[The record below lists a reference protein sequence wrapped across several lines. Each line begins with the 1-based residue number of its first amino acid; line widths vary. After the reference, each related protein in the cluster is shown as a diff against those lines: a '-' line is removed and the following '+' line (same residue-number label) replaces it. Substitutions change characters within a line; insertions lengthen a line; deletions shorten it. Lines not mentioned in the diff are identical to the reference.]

1 MDKQETTTNQRFNE
15 QVVIVTGAASGMGRA
30 SALRFGQE
38 GAQVWCADLNGD
50 GAAETATMINE
61 AGGTARDSM
70 FDVTDLSQCQQL
82 VANVIEAFGSLD
94 VLCNIAGLGG
104 TTPVAEETQQHW
116 KLVMDVNINGPFFL
130 SQAALP
136 HLLESKGNIVNIAST
151 AGLIGQAYM
160 ASYCASKHA
169 LIGLTKTMA
178 LEFGRKG
185 LRINA
190 ICPGG
195 TNTAFLQG
203 FDLPEDCDVDLL
215 QRVSLLPEFAEASD
229 IANMVCFTA
238 SREAK
243 FVNGAILSVDGGVVA
258 G

>member
-1 MDKQETTTNQRFNE
+1 MNHDTTDSQRFTNK
-15 QVVIVTGAASGMGRA
+15 VVIVTGAASGMGRA
-30 SALRFGQE
+30 SALRFGRE
-38 GAQVWCADLNGD
+38 GAKVWCADVNAEGVT
-50 GAAETATMINE
+50 ETAAMIND
-61 AGGTARDSM
+61 AGGTARDSH
-70 FDVTDLSQCQQL
+70 FDVTDISQCQAL
-82 VANVIEAFGSLD
+82 VANVVEHFGGLD

-104 TTPVAEETQQHW
+104 TTAVSEETEQHW
-116 KLVMDVNINGPFFL
+116 KLTMDVNINGPFFL

-136 HLLESKGNIVNIAST
+136 HLLECKGNIVNISST

-169 LIGLTKTMA
+169 LIGLTKSMA
-178 LEFGRKG
+178 VEFGRKG

-203 FDLPEDCDVDLL
+203 FDLPENCEVDLL
-215 QRVSLLPEFAEASD
+215 MRASLLPEYAEAED
-229 IANMVCFTA
+229 IANMVCFVA
-238 SREAK
+238 SSEAT

>member
-1 MDKQETTTNQRFNE
+1 MNQLPGDTPRFSDK
-15 QVVIVTGAASGMGRA
+15 VVVVTGAASGMGQA
-30 SALRFGQE
+30 SALRFGRE
-38 GAQVWCADLNGD
+38 GARVWCADVNGE
-50 GAAETATMINE
+50 GAAATAGKINE
-61 AGGTARDSM
+61 LGGSARSSQ
-70 FDVTDLSQCQQL
+70 FDVTQVAQCRAL
-82 VANVIEAFGSLD
+82 ITEVVEAFDGLD
-94 VLCNIAGLGG
+94 ILCNIAGLGG
-104 TTPVAEETQQHW
+104 TTPVADETESHW
-116 KLVMDVNINGPFFL
+116 NLVMDVNINGPFFL

-136 HLLESKGNIVNIAST
+136 HLLESRGNIVNISST

-185 LRINA
+185 LRVNA

-203 FDLPEDCDVDLL
+203 FDLPEDCEVDLL
-215 QRVSLLPEFAEASD
+215 QRVSLLPEFAEADD
-229 IANMVCFTA
+229 IASMVCFTA
-238 SREAK
+238 SSEAK
-243 FVNGAILSVDGGVVA
+243 FVNGAILSVDGGTVA

>member
-1 MDKQETTTNQRFNE
+1 MSEQRFAGKS
-15 QVVIVTGAASGMGRA
+15 VIVTGAASGMGRA

-38 GAQVWCADLNGD
+38 GAAIWCADLNAD
-50 GAAETATMINE
+50 GAAETAELIRQ
-61 AGGTARDSM
+61 AGGNAQHSR
-70 FDVTDLSQCQQL
+70 FDVTDVQQCNDL
-82 VANVIEAFGSLD
+82 VAAAVEAFGNLHI
-94 VLCNIAGLGG
+94 LCNIAGLGG
-104 TTPVAEETQQHW
+104 ATPVSEETEAHW
-116 KLVMDVNINGPFFL
+116 QLVMNVNISGPFFL

-136 HLLESKGNIVNIAST
+136 HLLAVNGNIINISST

-160 ASYCASKHA
+160 SSYCASKHA
-169 LIGLTKTMA
+169 LIGLTRTMA

-185 LRINA
+185 LRVNA

-195 TNTAFLQG
+195 TNTAFLNG
-203 FDLPEDCDVDLL
+203 FTFSDDCEFDLVS
-215 QRVSLLPEFAEASD
+215 RTSLLDEFAEAED

-238 SREAK
+238 SDEAR

>member
-1 MDKQETTTNQRFNE
+1 MNEQGKNPQRFSGKG
-15 QVVIVTGAASGMGRA
+15 VIVTGAASGMGRA
-30 SALRFGQE
+30 SALRFGAE
-38 GAQVWCADLNGD
+38 GAAVWCADINSE
-50 GAAETATMINE
+50 GAAETAASING
-61 AGGTARDSM
+61 AGGTARDSSL
-70 FDVTDLSQCQQL
+70 DVSEASQCRTL
-82 VANVIEAFGSLD
+82 VQSAVEAFGRID

-104 TTPVAEETQQHW
+104 TCPVAAETEQHW
-116 KLVMDVNINGPFFL
+116 RLVMDVNINGPFFL

-136 HLLESKGNIVNIAST
+136 HLLDSRGNIVNISST

-160 ASYCASKHA
+160 AGYCASKHA
-169 LIGLTKTMA
+169 LIGLTKSMA

-185 LRINA
+185 LRVNA

-203 FDLPEDCDVDLL
+203 YDFPQDSEEDLF
-215 QRVSLLPEFAEASD
+215 QRLSLLEEFAEPED

-238 SREAK
+238 SDEAR
-243 FVNGAILSVDGGVVA
+243 FVNGAVISVDGGAVA

>member
-1 MDKQETTTNQRFNE
+1 MNSQRFTD

-38 GAQVWCADLNGD
+38 GARVWCADVNVE
-50 GAAETATMINE
+50 GAEETAAMVAD
-61 AGGTARDSM
+61 AGGTVRYGK
-70 FDVTDLSQCQQL
+70 FDVTDVSQCQQL
-82 VANVIEAFGSLD
+82 VADVVETFGGLNI
-94 VLCNIAGLGG
+94 LCNIAGLGG
-104 TTPVAEETQQHW
+104 TTTVADETEQHW

-136 HLLESKGNIVNIAST
+136 HLLESGGNIVNISST

-160 ASYCASKHA
+160 SSYCASKHA

-185 LRINA
+185 LRVNA

-195 TNTAFLQG
+195 TNTAFLAG
-203 FDLPEDCDVDLL
+203 FELPDDCEMDLL
-215 QRVSLLPEFAEASD
+215 SRAGLLPEFAEPED
-229 IANMVCFTA
+229 IANMVCFVA
-238 SREAK
+238 SDEAK
-243 FVNGAILSVDGGVVA
+243 FINGGILSVDGGAVA